1 VLARTIYIRCIYGIF
16 GRKITKYTVV
26 YGVYIQFWPTLVM
39 CIVHTFKIRCF
50 LCRDSQIVLCAM
62 KEIDM
67 KAAEFKD
74 EYASRLC
81 EFVAG

>member
-1 VLARTIYIRCIYGIF
+1 
-16 GRKITKYTVV
+16 
-26 YGVYIQFWPTLVM
+26 
-39 CIVHTFKIRCF
+39 
-50 LCRDSQIVLCAM
+50 M

>member
-1 VLARTIYIRCIYGIF
+1 
-16 GRKITKYTVV
+16 
-26 YGVYIQFWPTLVM
+26 M